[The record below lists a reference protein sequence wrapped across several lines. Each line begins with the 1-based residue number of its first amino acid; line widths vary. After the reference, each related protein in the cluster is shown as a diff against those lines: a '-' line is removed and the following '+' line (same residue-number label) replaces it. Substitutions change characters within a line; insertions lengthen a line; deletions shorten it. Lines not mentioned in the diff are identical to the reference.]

1 MLVTLVLIM
10 GYVLNLVSE
19 YSFNERRVDLL
30 AKANIIANFAAHSDF
45 QQLGEIKEFKQ
56 TVEMVGDARV
66 MFLDEDAKVLFDTSE
81 AANLVGKTMLVA
93 QVAKSLEGQE
103 TVEKT
108 TENDRNYIIV
118 SVPVKAQ
125 GMVVGVIYLQDSSD
139 SMVAYHEH
147 MRKNLLVLSGVI
159 CVIVGI
165 LSLALSNLFTR
176 PISKI
181 KAKIKDMSD
190 SKVRKTIDYRSV
202 NEINEL
208 IEEFNKMV
216 DRINIVEERR
226 QQFVSNASHEL
237 KTPLSSLKL
246 ICDSILQNPD
256 VDMEVVRE
264 FLCDMNDEVDRLT
277 RITNKLLSLTKMD
290 ASAEEAEMVELSV
303 INLKGLMRRIVKSLK
318 PLAEEKKIDFE
329 ILLPEDVYA
338 TVDADKLWEAI
349 YNIVDNSIKYTPDGG
364 WVYVEM
370 YRDRQEV
377 YITVADSGIGMQEE
391 ETEKIFDRFYRVDK
405 ARARE
410 TGGTGLGLSI
420 AQSSVQLHGGRIFV
434 ESREGVGSLF
444 RIIIPTVAN
453 IGDDKK
459 DEGKDDAENK

>member
-1 MLVTLVLIM
+1 MLITLILVM

-19 YSFNERRVDLL
+19 YSVNERRVDLL
-30 AKANIIANFAAHSDF
+30 TKANILANFAAENDF
-45 QQLGEIKEFKQ
+45 EDLEGVKEFKGRA
-56 TVEMVGDARV
+56 EIVGNARV
-66 MFLDEDAKVLFDTSE
+66 MYIDEDAKVLFDTSE
-81 AANLVGKTMLVA
+81 AANLAGKTMLVS
-93 QVAKSLEGQE
+93 QVANALGG
-103 TVEKT
+103 
-108 TENDRNYIIV
+108 TENIETKAENDKNYIIAA
-118 SVPVKAQ
+118 VPVRAA
-125 GMVVGVIYLQDSSD
+125 GMVSGVIYLQENADD
-139 SMVAYHEH
+139 MIAYHDH
-147 MRKNLLVLSGVI
+147 MKRSLLVLSAI
-159 CVIVGI
+159 MCVIIAI
-165 LSLALSNLFTR
+165 LSLALSHLFTA

-181 KAKIKDMSD
+181 KEKIKYMSEN
-190 SKVRKTIDYRSV
+190 KIRKTIDYHGS

-208 IEEFNKMV
+208 VEEFNKMV
-216 DRINIVEERR
+216 AQLNVVEERR

-256 VDMEVVRE
+256 VDMEIVKE

-290 ASAEEAEMVELSV
+290 ASVEETEMVELSV

-349 YNIVDNSIKYTPDGG
+349 YNIVDNSIKYTGEGG

-370 YRDRQEV
+370 YRDKQEV
-377 YITVADSGIGMQEE
+377 FITVADNGIGMQEE

-420 AQSSVQLHGGRIFV
+420 AQSSVELHGGKIFV
-434 ESREGVGSLF
+434 ESHEDVGSLF

-453 IGDDKK
+453 IEEKK
-459 DEGKDDAENK
+459 EE